1 MLGLARGGVPVAY
14 EVAIALGLPL
24 DVLLVRK
31 LGVPDHE
38 ELAFGAIAGG
48 GVRVLNAEV
57 VAEARLTPA
66 QIEAVT
72 AAEQLELARR
82 EQAYRGDAATPLE
95 LRDRTAIVVDDGLA
109 TGATMR
115 AALRAVTRQGA
126 TTVAAVPVGAGST
139 CAALRSCA
147 DAVVCMLTPPRFVA
161 VGNWYKDF
169 APTSD
174 AEVRE
179 LLTLARQRA
188 EPPRR

>member
-1 MLGLARGGVPVAY
+1 VLGLPRGGVPVAY
-14 EVAIALGLPL
+14 EVAVALGVPL
-24 DVLLVRK
+24 DVLVVRK

-57 VAEARLTPA
+57 ITEARLAPA
-66 QIEAVT
+66 QIEAVM
-72 AAEQLELARR
+72 AAEQLELERR
-82 EQAYRGDAATPLE
+82 ERAYRGDAAPPLD
-95 LRDRTAIVVDDGLA
+95 LRHRTAIVVDDGLA

-115 AALRAVTRQGA
+115 AALEAAGAQGA

-147 DAVVCMLTPPRFVA
+147 DAVVCMFTPARFVA
-161 VGNWYKDF
+161 VGNWYEDF

-174 AEVRE
+174 AEVSE
-179 LLTLARQRA
+179 LLTLAR
-188 EPPRR
+188 RR